1 MYFEKQ
7 SPTGVQRKRRFS
19 SCIPCLLGSP
29 VSDSDASQRPPAD
42 ARSRRR
48 HSAWYSRCR
57 LRKEEEMTETAQLD
71 ASARA
76 AADAKVTT
84 AAKDSLSKKSS
95 AKDRRD
101 SIEQQQEQALR
112 HHTNPRSQHTS
123 LPSISPKYNARR
135 APIPRSTRTKSKGN
149 EPVTAEHIPG
159 TSSDDSARAA
169 AALEPFVG
177 VGVMVVILA
186 VLVFSGRA
194 AAVVCLCCSLFI
206 LHLSRVMSTRPAAA
220 HDEIATREVDMDSD
234 EYKKRVILEG
244 LLQRDGR
251 RSSSTIILDN
261 T

>member
-1 MYFEKQ
+1 M
-7 SPTGVQRKRRFS
+7 
-19 SCIPCLLGSP
+19 
-29 VSDSDASQRPPAD
+29 SQ
-42 ARSRRR
+42 
-48 HSAWYSRCR
+48 
-57 LRKEEEMTETAQLD
+57 
-71 ASARA
+71 
-76 AADAKVTT
+76 
-84 AAKDSLSKKSS
+84 
-95 AKDRRD
+95 DRRD

-112 HHTNPRSQHTS
+112 RHTNPRSQHTS

-194 AAVVCLCCSLFI
+194 AAVVYLCCSLFI

-220 HDEIATREVDMDSD
+220 HDEIASREVDMDSD